1 MEQRRR
7 LTASSKHYVY
17 AVCSVCGKTRSI
29 LNENEE
35 VDFISRN
42 VRKILCSGQ
51 VIGHDADIAG
61 LLMKQQPVQLAF
73 FLLLMRLKPILIKLN
88 DINK

>member
-7 LTASSKHYVY
+7 LTAWSKHYVY
-17 AVCSVCGKTRSI
+17 AVCCVCGKTRLI

-35 VDFISRN
+35 VGFISRN

-51 VIGHDADIAG
+51 VIGHDADNTG
-61 LLMKQQPVQLAF
+61 LLMEHQTVQLAF
-73 FLLLMRLKPILIKLN
+73 FLFWWDLSRY
-88 DINK
+88 